1 MLKKTLKVPRQ
12 HIPFILKKGHENIS
26 LLFIARYHKN
36 EEHFSRYRVI
46 ISKKLHPKAVNRNKL
61 RRQVYEAIR
70 NNIEQSSSAL
80 DIILIPK
87 KNILNK
93 DYQEIE
99 QDIKNKILRLKP
111 HQNHE

>member
-1 MLKKTLKVPRQ
+1 MLKQNLKVPRQ
-12 HIPFILKKGHENIS
+12 YIAFILKKGHESIS
-26 LLFIARYHKN
+26 QLFIARYKKN

-46 ISKKLHPKAVNRNKL
+46 ISKKLHPKAVNRNRL

-70 NNIEQSSSAL
+70 KNLSQNQSNF

-93 DYQEIE
+93 SYQEIE
-99 QDIKNKILRLKP
+99 KDISSNILNLK
-111 HQNHE
+111 EKTEL